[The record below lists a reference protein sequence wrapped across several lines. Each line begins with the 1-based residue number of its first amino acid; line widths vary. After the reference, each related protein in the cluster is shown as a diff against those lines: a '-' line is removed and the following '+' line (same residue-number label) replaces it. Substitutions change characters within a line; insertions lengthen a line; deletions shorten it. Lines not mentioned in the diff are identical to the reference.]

1 LITPLEF
8 NLASYEVDFF
18 YSSAEAPETYNQHIT
33 HHTVSGVP
41 DYLLGEAAV
50 AHITARLLH
59 DNPGFR
65 RIRNLKILNTGVSPN
80 SGKPTGE

>member
-8 NLASYEVDFF
+8 NLATYEVDFF
-18 YSSAEAPETYNQHIT
+18 YSSAEAPEIYNQQIT
-33 HHTVSGVP
+33 HHAVSGVP

-59 DNPGFR
+59 DNPLFR
-65 RIRNLKILNTGVSPN
+65 RIRNLRIRNDAVSPI
-80 SGKPTGE
+80 SSKPTSE

>member
-8 NLASYEVDFF
+8 NLATYEVDFF
-18 YSSAEAPETYNQHIT
+18 HSSAESPETYNQHVT
-33 HHTVSGVP
+33 HHMVSGVP

-65 RIRNLKILNTGVSPN
+65 RIRRLKILNTGVS
-80 SGKPTGE
+80 SHSSKPGSE

>member
-1 LITPLEF
+1 MAT
-8 NLASYEVDFF
+8 YEVDFF
-18 YSSAEAPETYNQHIT
+18 HSSAEAPEAYNQHVT

-59 DNPGFR
+59 DNPTFR
-65 RIRNLKILNTGVSPN
+65 RIRNLKILNTLVSPN
-80 SGKPTGE
+80 LSKPGGE

>member
-8 NLASYEVDFF
+8 NLATYEVDFF
-18 YSSAEAPETYNQHIT
+18 YSSAEAPEIYNQHMT

-65 RIRNLKILNTGVSPN
+65 RIRNLRILNTGVSPN
-80 SGKPTGE
+80 TSKQTGE

>member
-1 LITPLEF
+1 MAT
-8 NLASYEVDFF
+8 YEVDFF
-18 YSSAEAPETYNQHIT
+18 HSSAEAPEAYNQHVT

-59 DNPGFR
+59 DNPTFR
-65 RIRNLKILNTGVSPN
+65 RIRNLKILNTVVSPN
-80 SGKPTGE
+80 SSKSSGE

>member
-1 LITPLEF
+1 MAT
-8 NLASYEVDFF
+8 YEVDFF
-18 YSSAEAPETYNQHIT
+18 HSSAEAPEAYNQHVT

-59 DNPGFR
+59 DNPTFR
-65 RIRNLKILNTGVSPN
+65 RIRNLKILNTLVSPN
-80 SGKPTGE
+80 LSKPSGE

>member
-1 LITPLEF
+1 MAT
-8 NLASYEVDFF
+8 YEVDFF
-18 YSSAEAPETYNQHIT
+18 YSSAEAPETYNQHMT
-33 HHTVSGVP
+33 HQTVSGVP

>member
-1 LITPLEF
+1 M
-8 NLASYEVDFF
+8 
-18 YSSAEAPETYNQHIT
+18 T

-59 DNPGFR
+59 DNPTFR
-65 RIRNLKILNTGVSPN
+65 RIRNLTILNTGVPPN
-80 SGKPTGE
+80 SSKPTGE

>member
-8 NLASYEVDFF
+8 NLATYVVDFS
-18 YSSAEAPETYNQHIT
+18 YSSAETPDSYNKQVT
-33 HHTVSGVP
+33 QHTVSGVP

-59 DNPGFR
+59 DNPAFR
-65 RIRNLKILNTGVSPN
+65 RIRNLRIRNDGLSPN

>member
-8 NLASYEVDFF
+8 NLATYEVDFF
-18 YSSAEAPETYNQHIT
+18 YSSAEAPEIYNQQIT
-33 HHTVSGVP
+33 HHAVSGVP

-59 DNPGFR
+59 DNPSFR
-65 RIRNLKILNTGVSPN
+65 RIRNLRIRNAGVSPN
-80 SGKPTGE
+80 SSKPTSE

>member
-8 NLASYEVDFF
+8 NLATYEVDFF

-33 HHTVSGVP
+33 HRTVSGVP

-59 DNPGFR
+59 DNPTFR
-65 RIRNLKILNTGVSPN
+65 RIRNLRILNTGVSPN
-80 SGKPTGE
+80 SSKPTSK